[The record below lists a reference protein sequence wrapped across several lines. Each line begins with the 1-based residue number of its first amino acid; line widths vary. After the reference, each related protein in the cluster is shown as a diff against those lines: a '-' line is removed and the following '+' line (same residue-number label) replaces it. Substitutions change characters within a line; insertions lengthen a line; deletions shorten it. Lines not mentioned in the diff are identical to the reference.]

1 MGYVIPAPRSDPN
14 ASSSLTPHQA
24 WHDSKYATAPNMSYT
39 YNEVLQA
46 MSVKHEE
53 ASLKDVAEYSV
64 RQMAAQLQQL
74 AVQNTR
80 VTRTVRAKNLRL
92 ARIDEVASKVLKTYK
107 LPENIVSHLHLKDV
121 VTARRVDNPFKTLI
135 DRSSKLQKYSF
146 VSRPQCTSCRRA
158 SSH

>member
-24 WHDSKYATAPNMSYT
+24 WHDSKYATAPNMSYA

-53 ASLKDVAEYSV
+53 ACQKILP
-64 RQMAAQLQQL
+64 
-74 AVQNTR
+74 NTASGKWR
-80 VTRTVRAKNLRL
+80 HSYNNLPCRTLVLH
-92 ARIDEVASKVLKTYK
+92 ARSEPKTYVSHAFDEVASKVLKTYK
-107 LPENIVSHLHLKDV
+107 LPENIMSHLHLKDV